1 MYLMPFSVGTRACP
15 GKNIAK
21 MELFLVFAN
30 ILRRYKVTPAG
41 GKLPNMAPH
50 VGFVNEPEYYEVNVE
65 PRDWTWNIKDVKS
78 RRIEL
83 N

>member
-15 GKNIAK
+15 GENIAK